1 MAHVLWPACKPCL
14 LFVCGCASNPFSFCA
29 LCLRFT
35 PTKWGTEETSNL
47 ACHARF
53 RDCIE
58 SHAPD
63 LVISVHPLCQDIP
76 LRVLTTIGNGRY
88 EDTEGEGEGR
98 RGEIG
103 RLA

>member
-1 MAHVLWPACKPCL
+1 
-14 LFVCGCASNPFSFCA
+14 
-29 LCLRFT
+29 LCVRFT

-88 EDTEGEGEGR
+88 AKAEKK
-98 RGEIG
+98 RGKKERG
-103 RLA
+103 RLADGTGAEVDLMGS